1 MSDSLV
7 FITGATGF
15 IGAQVVQHALEAG
28 YKVRLS
34 VRRESQIQD
43 LRRVFDSFADK
54 VDYVV
59 VPDYTIPS
67 AFDAALKDVTHVIH
81 VASPLVGGA
90 EDLLTP
96 AVKGT
101 TSVLESALNIPTI
114 KKVVITASV
123 ASLIPLGGSYDGVP
137 VKEDIETDKLRF
149 DTSILAAHTATLDFV
164 ETKKPQFSVV
174 TLHPVFVFG
183 QNLLQTKADEIAG
196 TNGMLF
202 GSLYS
207 EKPMFAPYRG
217 VHVLDVAEAHVK
229 ALTLPEAPV
238 SSFLLS
244 AKDRSWEEAL
254 AFAKKEFPG
263 AGFKAEAITGEAW
276 NVDTTL
282 AREKLGFETWRE
294 MEEQIRDTVTQQLK
308 LRGM

>member
-15 IGAQVVQHALEAG
+15 IGAQIVQHTLDAG

-59 VPDYTIPS
+59 VPDYTVPS

-137 VKEDIETDKLRF
+137 VRGKSPRLPSSRAR
-149 DTSILAAHTATLDFV
+149 ILTICRGHRDRQTAL
-164 ETKKPQFSVV
+164 
-174 TLHPVFVFG
+174 
-183 QNLLQTKADEIAG
+183 
-196 TNGMLF
+196 
-202 GSLYS
+202 
-207 EKPMFAPYRG
+207 
-217 VHVLDVAEAHVK
+217 
-229 ALTLPEAPV
+229 
-238 SSFLLS
+238 
-244 AKDRSWEEAL
+244 
-254 AFAKKEFPG
+254 
-263 AGFKAEAITGEAW
+263 
-276 NVDTTL
+276 
-282 AREKLGFETWRE
+282 
-294 MEEQIRDTVTQQLK
+294 
-308 LRGM
+308 

>member
-1 MSDSLV
+1 M
-7 FITGATGF
+7 G
-15 IGAQVVQHALEAG
+15 QYQ
-28 YKVRLS
+28 
-34 VRRESQIQD
+34 
-43 LRRVFDSFADK
+43 
-54 VDYVV
+54 
-59 VPDYTIPS
+59 
-67 AFDAALKDVTHVIH
+67 
-81 VASPLVGGA
+81 AS
-90 EDLLTP
+90 
-96 AVKGT
+96 K
-101 TSVLESALNIPTI
+101 
-114 KKVVITASV
+114 
-123 ASLIPLGGSYDGVP
+123 
-137 VKEDIETDKLRF
+137 
-149 DTSILAAHTATLDFV
+149 LAAHTATLDFV
-164 ETKKPQFSVV
+164 ATKKPHFSVV

-238 SSFLLS
+238 TSFLLS

-263 AGFKAEAITGEAW
+263 AGFKAEAITGEAL

-294 MEEQIRDTVTQQLK
+294 MEEQIRNTVTQQLK

>member
-1 MSDSLV
+1 M
-7 FITGATGF
+7 G
-15 IGAQVVQHALEAG
+15 QYQ
-28 YKVRLS
+28 
-34 VRRESQIQD
+34 
-43 LRRVFDSFADK
+43 
-54 VDYVV
+54 
-59 VPDYTIPS
+59 
-67 AFDAALKDVTHVIH
+67 
-81 VASPLVGGA
+81 AS
-90 EDLLTP
+90 
-96 AVKGT
+96 K
-101 TSVLESALNIPTI
+101 
-114 KKVVITASV
+114 
-123 ASLIPLGGSYDGVP
+123 
-137 VKEDIETDKLRF
+137 
-149 DTSILAAHTATLDFV
+149 LAAHTATLDFV
-164 ETKKPQFSVV
+164 ETKKPHFSVV

-244 AKDRSWEEAL
+244 AKDRSWEEVL